1 MKKTKNA
8 IYQNINYV
16 SDDFKIHISKRTTR
30 HVESAF
36 HEPLE
41 IKYFYEGSSMM
52 MIGSEMIVAEKGD
65 VVIANPFEVH
75 SNITGD
81 VCSGKYC
88 ILMVDLDFFA
98 DNGIFD
104 IDLRQLLLVNRQRFN
119 RHIKN
124 NDRLGQLMLRVW
136 EELDQKRDHYKIVV
150 KSIMCEFFALLLRD
164 ELDSRTS
171 EDIDKDVIKRNLT
184 ILPALQKI
192 FCDYQEH
199 LTVDELAQLCNISK
213 YHFCRVFKQQM
224 GMTVVQYIIKYRLS
238 VAELMLKTGN
248 CSVSRVASMCGF
260 DDVSYFYR
268 CYKRINGVAPHRV
281 KS

>member
-16 SDDFKIHISKRTTR
+16 SDDFKILISKFTSK

-52 MIGSEMIVAEKGD
+52 MIDSDMIVAEKGD
-65 VVIANPFEVH
+65 IVITNPFEVH

-81 VCSGKYC
+81 ACAGKYY

-104 IDLRQLLLVNRQRFN
+104 IDLRQMLLVNGQRFN
-119 RHIKN
+119 RHIRN
-124 NDRLGQLMLRVW
+124 NERLQQLILRAK
-136 EELDQKRDHYKIVV
+136 EELDQKKEYYKTIV
-150 KSIMCEFFALLLRD
+150 KSIMCEFFSLLLRD
-164 ELDSRTS
+164 ELESRVS
-171 EDIDKDVIKRNLT
+171 DDLNKDVIKRNIT

-192 FCDYQEH
+192 FCDYRNH
-199 LTVDELAQLCNISK
+199 ITVDELAKLCNISK

-224 GMTVVQYIIKYRLS
+224 GVTVFQYIVKYRIS
-238 VAELMLKTGN
+238 VAAMMLNTGN
-248 CSVSRVASMCGF
+248 YSIGEVASMCGF
-260 DDVSYFYR
+260 EDISYFYR
-268 CYKRINGVAPHRV
+268 CYKRINGMAPHKV
-281 KS
+281 K